1 MLHAVVVCHEARR
14 VISAQTKYKSVNQEE
29 EAFLM
34 LAHSFGYQ
42 FLNKHNKSISLSLG
56 RNGQRVKHHLMI
68 TQSFTY
74 LGQQITVTVVRPFKT

>member
-1 MLHAVVVCHEARR
+1 LHAVVVCHEARR

-34 LAHSFGYQ
+34 LAYSFGYQ
-42 FLNKHNKSISLSLG
+42 FLNKHNKSITLSLG

-68 TQSFTY
+68 TQSFIY
-74 LGQQITVTVVRPFKT
+74 LGQHITVTVVRPFKT

>member
-14 VISAQTKYKSVNQEE
+14 VISAQTKCKSVNQEE